1 MFSELRP
8 LQVAPRR
15 PLSLRHHDE
24 PRVDCSLF
32 TLEHPHPPPLSLS
45 LSFSLNQ
52 SSWVLVDLS
61 ETVSCRIRFAFEKTA
76 NPGHR

>member
-32 TLEHPHPPPLSLS
+32 TLEHPHPPLSLS
-45 LSFSLNQ
+45 LSLFLSQ
-52 SSWVLVDLS
+52 SILLGARRSFRNRLVPYPF
-61 ETVSCRIRFAFEKTA
+61 RF
-76 NPGHR
+76 